1 MLFRLF
7 STKFLEDLD
16 YKAQAK
22 RMPPQRDLETIDFI
36 QTIKQDVNKLIPSRS
51 YDEEPILNKL
61 AIELAQSI
69 MNKELEAM
77 VRQLISTSLNEELS
91 KATAFEQPVYAQI
104 YEIAAVDLV
113 RRIAGDVLDEEKSK
127 VAAIEAN
134 EITKVAK
141 ENLVTNL
148 MLDHMLDKMAQHG
161 RASAENE
168 DISKLL
174 DGINLLFLQVFNS
187 ITIYIYI

>member
-1 MLFRLF
+1 
-7 STKFLEDLD
+7 
-16 YKAQAK
+16 
-22 RMPPQRDLETIDFI
+22 MPPQRDLETIDFI

-187 ITIYIYI
+187 ITIYIYIYDTKIRYYNWHIAEYK